1 MLDFKEAMKF
11 KSRGAKYDLAFFF
24 FFKLYAVNSW
34 LVFSRGDGEEPAGSS
49 TKTGSF
55 SVLVHSLRRLFM
67 HWLSVFPLLI

>member
-1 MLDFKEAMKF
+1 MFDFNEAMEF

-24 FFKLYAVNSW
+24 FKLYSVNSW
-34 LVFSRGDGEEPAGSS
+34 LDFSRGDGEEPAGSS
-49 TKTGSF
+49 TKSGSF